1 MWLKL
6 ARWDVAEIS
15 NTLGGGDL
23 QSQNKVEPKRS
34 RIEKRLVFGIGEIFV
49 SGMKR
54 NLKRVQ
60 WLIEV
65 LLGGNGGVSR
75 EKGKRR
81 EKEEKREGEKGK
93 KKKIKKIKKKKKK
106 RFKKKKKK

>member
-15 NTLGGGDL
+15 NTLGGDL
-23 QSQNKVEPKRS
+23 QSQNNVEPKRS
-34 RIEKRLVFGIGEIFV
+34 RIEKGLVFGIGEIFV

-93 KKKIKKIKKKKKK
+93 KKKKLKKLKKKKKKK
-106 RFKKKKKK
+106 RVKK